1 MIDHISA
8 NHGDFDFP
16 QTPVQ
21 PKRQKRRIEYSILL
35 QAHHVSTIKRA
46 SCYLNLKLVFVA
58 EMVETPDDDDEF
70 M

>member
-1 MIDHISA
+1 MVI
-8 NHGDFDFP
+8 FYFP

-21 PKRQKRRIEYSILL
+21 PKRHKGWIEYSILL

-46 SCYLNLKLVFVA
+46 ARYLNLKLVLVT

-70 M
+70 MLR